1 MSTKLDHLDRISGA
15 DIARKIAISGKK
27 GKTDNHNESLKST
40 PYSEAGTERKISF
53 PQRKLNAMI
62 AKNTDF
68 AKKLTIDLYIG

>member
-15 DIARKIAISGKK
+15 DIACKIDVSGKK
-27 GKTDNHNESLKST
+27 EKTDNHNESLKST

-53 PQRKLNAMI
+53 TQRELNSMI

-68 AKKLTIDLYIG
+68 AKKLSIDLYIG